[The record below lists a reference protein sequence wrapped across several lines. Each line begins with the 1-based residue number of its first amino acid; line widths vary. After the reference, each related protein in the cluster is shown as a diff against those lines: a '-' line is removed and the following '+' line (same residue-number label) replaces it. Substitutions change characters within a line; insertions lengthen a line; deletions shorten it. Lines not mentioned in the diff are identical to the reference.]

1 LRNKGNKYYQ
11 NTHGNVFKRKTN
23 DKNRKKK
30 ILMKK
35 NSKVIRAPSTPT
47 NPV

>member
-1 LRNKGNKYYQ
+1 MRNKGNKYYQ

-23 DKNRKKK
+23 NKRRKKNV
-30 ILMKK
+30 LMKK
-35 NSKVIRAPSTPT
+35 NSRVIRVPSTPA